1 MIQEIIE
8 MARKLGKVADED
20 LEILTAL
27 CQAAEAEMAGRLRDG
42 VTAEDCGQA
51 YVLGCAWLA
60 LAAMAVN
67 GTGTAPLKF
76 TAGEVSIQEE
86 IGDGV
91 QRARALRLQA
101 ETVLGPYLQDCG
113 FVFRGVEG

>member
-1 MIQEIIE
+1 

-86 IGDGV
+86 SSDAV
-91 QRARALRLQA
+91 QRSRALRLQA
-101 ETVLGPYLQDCG
+101 ETVLGPYLQDSG